1 MRLWLTVQP
10 AFFAS
15 TADRPPL
22 AEELLALGQLPDDL
36 LRRVLALLHIVLSSF
51 PMMGTR
57 TRTTDGSAHGAPVTG
72 PIRPWAGFCS
82 ATGWPSG
89 GRRPPT
95 CAARPPLAMRPTCAC
110 T

>member
-36 LRRVLALLHIVLSSF
+36 LRRVLALLHVVLSSF
-51 PMMGTR
+51 PMMGLGLAQR
-57 TRTTDGSAHGAPVTG
+57 MDQLTG
-72 PIRPWAGFCS
+72 PLSVTPAAS
-82 ATGWPSG
+82 LA
-89 GRRPPT
+89 PPD
-95 CAARPPLAMRPTCAC
+95 P
-110 T
+110 